1 MDTEKKIL
9 REIKLLRKELEL
21 FNKYRSSL
29 VTKKDLEDILKSQYK
44 FNQEVIRNISKKL
57 SKIK

>member
-1 MDTEKKIL
+1 MDTENKIL
-9 REIKLLRKELEL
+9 REIKLLRKELET

-29 VTKKDLEDILKSQYK
+29 STKKDLEDILKSQYK

>member
-9 REIKLLRKELEL
+9 REIKLLRKELET
-21 FNKYRSSL
+21 FNKYRNNL
-29 VTKKDLEDILKSQYK
+29 ATKEDLKELLKSQSK
-44 FNQEVIRNISKKL
+44 FNEEVNRKLLKL